1 MDEWNLI
8 ITQLW
13 MKPIRIK
20 EMGVTTG
27 PIVRV
32 CVCVC
37 VCVCVFLGYYKFFNR
52 LIFIFLC
59 IYIVYVCVCV
69 FLYDIIIF

>member
-1 MDEWNLI
+1 
-8 ITQLW
+8 

-32 CVCVC
+32 CVCV
-37 VCVCVFLGYYKFFNR
+37 FFW
-52 LIFIFLC
+52 
-59 IYIVYVCVCV
+59 
-69 FLYDIIIF
+69 DIIIFLTDSFLFFCVYI

>member
-1 MDEWNLI
+1 
-8 ITQLW
+8 

-27 PIVRV
+27 PIV
-32 CVCVC
+32 
-37 VCVCVFLGYYKFFNR
+37 CVCVFFWDIINFFNR